1 MTWKLKQ
8 RKRGWRLTAQRQLP
22 LAAVAMFVGLASN
35 GSALAQAPTRDAVVR
50 TAAEQEQVQFAL
62 TLPLQHQQE
71 LQDLLQHQYK
81 AGDPLFHQ
89 FLSSAEFDE
98 RFGPSQAQYDSLKQL
113 AQQYGLSIVG
123 EHGSRT
129 VLDVQASAATIR
141 NVFGSRLNLLQ
152 QADGKQYFAPDREAV
167 APFPMSAISAAVVGL
182 NQKPLRTHLINRG
195 KVSFDTSGVVAGSH
209 AGTGSGGSY
218 QPADKKEKKKRRMKR
233 V

>member
-8 RKRGWRLTAQRQLP
+8 RNEGWRLTAQRQLP
-22 LAAVAMFVGLASN
+22 IAAGAVFVGVASN

-50 TAAEQEQVQFAL
+50 TATEQEQVQFAL

-71 LQDLLQHQYK
+71 LHDLLQHQYK

-98 RFGPSQAQYDSLKQL
+98 RFGPSQAQYDNLKQL
-113 AQQYGLSIVG
+113 AQQYGLNIVG

-141 NVFGSRLNLLQ
+141 N
-152 QADGKQYFAPDREAV
+152 
-167 APFPMSAISAAVVGL
+167 
-182 NQKPLRTHLINRG
+182 
-195 KVSFDTSGVVAGSH
+195 
-209 AGTGSGGSY
+209 
-218 QPADKKEKKKRRMKR
+218 
-233 V
+233 